1 MNTGAREFVPGG
13 ANALGAQMGRL
24 HVGGG
29 GGFRSQPPLPPGGA
43 PAPAWRGGGGAAYAA
58 EPPPEEEEWGY
69 VDEQGNWVSFTDGEH
84 GGNDQEVEFL
94 KSQLPS
100 EDDFL
105 DGLGADTGPPYGG
118 DSGKA
123 AAGAGDD
130 EWGYYDDQNNW
141 VSFGGATSEYLQAAG
156 GQAR

>member
-13 ANALGAQMGRL
+13 ANALGAQMGRM
-24 HVGGG
+24 HIGGG
-29 GGFRSQPPLPPGGA
+29 GGFSAPPPLPPG
-43 PAPAWRGGGGAAYAA
+43 APAWSGGGGAAYAA
-58 EPPPEEEEWGY
+58 DPSGPAEEEWGY
-69 VDEQGNWVSFTDGEH
+69 VDEQGNWVSFNDGKN
-84 GGNDQEVEFL
+84 GGNEQEVEFL

-105 DGLGADTGPPYGG
+105 DGLGADTGPSAYGG
-118 DSGKA
+118 AESGEPG
-123 AAGAGDD
+123 GAGDD